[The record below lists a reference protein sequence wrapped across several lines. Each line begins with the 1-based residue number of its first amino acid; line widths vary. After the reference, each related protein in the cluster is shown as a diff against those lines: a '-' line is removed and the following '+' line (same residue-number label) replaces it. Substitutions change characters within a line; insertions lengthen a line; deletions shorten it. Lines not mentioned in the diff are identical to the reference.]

1 MATGLDANVA
11 GVLRQFGAAYLAQ
24 HFLSTPQAKAWRG
37 ILACHTAAMGGD
49 RLTCDACGHSQWHY
63 HSCRNRHCP
72 QCGTR
77 AKDAWLQARL
87 AQVLDVPYAHM
98 VFTLPHSLNALY
110 GAHPRWVIN
119 TLFACV
125 AQTLTE
131 FAANPK
137 WLGGQAAFT
146 LVLHTW
152 GQELQRH
159 VHVHAVIACGG
170 LAANQ
175 DSSKG
180 EGQDGAHW
188 VQPTRSPQFLF
199 PVTALS
205 TVFRGKYMTALQ
217 AAHEG
222 GEIANDPQRANLDWA
237 KRHQALYRYNWVVY
251 AKTPLGGPAQ
261 VLEYLARYTHRT
273 TISNE
278 RIVSVGTEQVAFKVR
293 ADDKG
298 GKRIVKFDGVEFVRR
313 FLLHVLPTGLKRIR
327 HYGLLA
333 PSKSESLARA
343 RAQLQ
348 MPQGNPVALE
358 SAQDFLH
365 RVAQVDLK
373 QCPCCKLGRMWLRET
388 LKGCKTLP
396 VPSAQTAITPQSTGP
411 P

>member
-1 MATGLDANVA
+1 MATSVDANVA

-24 HFLSTPQAKAWRG
+24 HSLSTPQAKAWRG
-37 ILACHTAAMGGD
+37 IVACHTAALGGD
-49 RLTCDACGHSQWHY
+49 RLACDACGHSQWHY

-87 AQVLDVPYAHM
+87 AKVLDAPYAHM

-110 GAHPRWVIN
+110 GAHPRWVID

-131 FAANPK
+131 FAANPR
-137 WLGGQAAFT
+137 WLGGQGAFT

-159 VHVHAVIACGG
+159 IHLHAVIACGG
-170 LAANQ
+170 LAANH
-175 DSSKG
+175 DSH
-180 EGQDGAHW
+180 EGQW
-188 VQPTRSPQFLF
+188 VQPARSSEFLF
-199 PVTALS
+199 PVHALS
-205 TVFRGKYMTALQ
+205 AVFRGKFLAALQ
-217 AAHEG
+217 AAHDSG
-222 GEIANDPQRANLDWA
+222 AIANDPQRANADWR
-237 KRHQALYRYNWVVY
+237 KRHQALYRHNWVVY

-273 TISNE
+273 AISNE
-278 RIVSVGTEQVAFKVR
+278 RIVSVGAERVIFKVR
-293 ADDKG
+293 SDDKG
-298 GKRIVKFDGVEFVRR
+298 GKRLVKVDGLEFVRR

-333 PSKSESLARA
+333 PSKAQSLAQA
-343 RAQLQ
+343 RVQLQ
-348 MPQGNPVALE
+348 MPQTSALALE
-358 SAQDFLH
+358 SAQDFMQ
-365 RVAQVDLK
+365 RAAQVDLQ
-373 QCPCCKLGRMWLRET
+373 QCPCCKHGKLRLMQT
-388 LKGCKTLP
+388 LKGCRTLP
-396 VPSAQTAITPQSTGP
+396 APGTRSTITQQSTGP